1 MDLDERKITPLPPEF
16 DIIVEMKTEDFH
28 NMCKNLLTYG
38 QFVII
43 ECTDKKIELS
53 DIIKTTN
60 ENSKMYYELKIKY
73 EAWQEWYK
81 EQKNIADQLK
91 K

>member
-1 MDLDERKITPLPPEF
+1 MRVILIACILLSGCSTTVVPVTMKFPDAPPSLMTPAQNLSKLPA
-16 DIIVEMKTEDFH
+16 
-28 NMCKNLLTYG
+28 
-38 QFVII
+38 
-43 ECTDKKIELS
+43 DKKIELS

-60 ENSKMYYELKIKY
+60 DNSKLYYELKIKY

-81 EQKNIADQLK
+81 EQKSIADELK

>member
-1 MDLDERKITPLPPEF
+1 MRIILLSLLLAGCSTTVVPVTMKFPDAPPSLMTPASDLNKLP
-16 DIIVEMKTEDFH
+16 
-28 NMCKNLLTYG
+28 
-38 QFVII
+38 
-43 ECTDKKIELS
+43 TDKKIEMT

-60 ENSKMYYELKIKY
+60 ENSKLYYELKIKY

-81 EQKNIADQLK
+81 EQKSISDELK

>member
-1 MDLDERKITPLPPEF
+1 MTPATDLNKLP
-16 DIIVEMKTEDFH
+16 
-28 NMCKNLLTYG
+28 
-38 QFVII
+38 
-43 ECTDKKIELS
+43 TDKKVELS

-60 ENSKMYYELKIKY
+60 ENARLYYELKIKY

-81 EQKNIADQLK
+81 EQKSIADELK

>member
-1 MDLDERKITPLPPEF
+1 MRVILLSLLLAGCSTTVVPVTMKFPDAPPSLMTPASDLNKLP
-16 DIIVEMKTEDFH
+16 
-28 NMCKNLLTYG
+28 
-38 QFVII
+38 
-43 ECTDKKIELS
+43 TDKKIEMT

-60 ENSKMYYELKIKY
+60 ENSKLYYELKIKY

-81 EQKNIADQLK
+81 VQKRIADEIK

>member
-1 MDLDERKITPLPPEF
+1 MRVILLSLLLAGCSTTVVPVTMKFPDAPPSLMTPVSDLNKLP
-16 DIIVEMKTEDFH
+16 
-28 NMCKNLLTYG
+28 
-38 QFVII
+38 
-43 ECTDKKIELS
+43 TDKKIEMT

-60 ENSKMYYELKIKY
+60 ENSKLYYELKIKY

-81 EQKNIADQLK
+81 EQKSIADELK

>member
-1 MDLDERKITPLPPEF
+1 MRIILLSLLLAGCSTTVVPVTMKFPDAIPSLMTPAADLNKLPS
-16 DIIVEMKTEDFH
+16 
-28 NMCKNLLTYG
+28 
-38 QFVII
+38 
-43 ECTDKKIELS
+43 DKKIELS

-60 ENSKMYYELKIKY
+60 ENSKLYYELKIKY

-81 EQKNIADQLK
+81 EQKSIADELK

>member
-1 MDLDERKITPLPPEF
+1 MRIILLSLLLVGCSTTVVPVTMKFPDASPSLMTPAADLSKLPS
-16 DIIVEMKTEDFH
+16 
-28 NMCKNLLTYG
+28 
-38 QFVII
+38 
-43 ECTDKKIELS
+43 DKKIELS

-60 ENSKMYYELKIKY
+60 ENSKLYYELKIKY

-81 EQKNIADQLK
+81 EQKSIADELK

>member
-1 MDLDERKITPLPPEF
+1 MRIILLSLLLAGCSTTVVPVTMKFPDAPPSLMVPATDLNKLP
-16 DIIVEMKTEDFH
+16 
-28 NMCKNLLTYG
+28 
-38 QFVII
+38 
-43 ECTDKKIELS
+43 TDKKVELS

-60 ENSKMYYELKIKY
+60 ENARLYYELKIKY

-81 EQKNIADQLK
+81 EQKSIADELK